1 MPTRA
6 TAPFDSLSWRLAA
19 LSAIGSSF
27 TMERGAQHA
36 NLQDTKPHS
45 TDTSYSVTVLA
56 RCRSTAVTCTT
67 WGHQCRRQ
75 IADQHGVRAG
85 TLTRCLIC

>member
-36 NLQDTKPHS
+36 NLQNH
-45 TDTSYSVTVLA
+45 TVP
-56 RCRSTAVTCTT
+56 THPTV
-67 WGHQCRRQ
+67 
-75 IADQHGVRAG
+75 
-85 TLTRCLIC
+85 